1 MTGPGAGPDGLPEV
15 PVPDALL
22 LPLVEAAGD
31 VLRSLD
37 PADVPASLRHLQ
49 GFDRRGLL
57 HGPAPRQLRRAF
69 DGDAAFRA
77 AVSERLRARP
87 EVGSTLAAW
96 SVGDAVRLVEDAAT
110 RHDLPLL
117 ASVLYACRPPGAEFG
132 LGLVVAADERA
143 RLERGDADTARA
155 HQRELAALE
164 EARRRADAARLD
176 AEARAARALDELK
189 EERQARRAR
198 EEQAERAALAAQ
210 RRAEQLGAQV
220 AQLEAALDAE
230 RARVTRESQRAH
242 ALEDDVRRL
251 RAEVTAAVER
261 AEQAPSRLQPGDAQL
276 LADAAASARRLGET
290 LDALRRRVEVA
301 AEPARGPGAAAGG
314 GRERAPARRAR
325 PALPAGMVAAS
336 REGIEA
342 MLRGAGV
349 LLVVDG
355 YNVTKRAWPDATA
368 ADQRERLGI
377 AVTALHRRLG
387 CEVLCVF
394 DGDGSG
400 PRPPLRRGGV
410 RVVFSDAGEEAD
422 EVVVREVQA
431 RPKRVPVVVA
441 SSDAW
446 VREHAEAEGAVVVP
460 AEAFVAVLVR

>member
-1 MTGPGAGPDGLPEV
+1 MSEADAGPDRLPEV
-15 PVPDALL
+15 PVPDSLL
-22 LPLVEAAGD
+22 VPLVEAAGD
-31 VLRSLD
+31 ALRALD

-77 AVSERLRARP
+77 AVSERLGARP
-87 EVGSTLAAW
+87 EVGSALAAW
-96 SVGDAVRLVEDAAT
+96 SVGDAARLVEDAAA

-143 RLERGDADTARA
+143 RLERGDADSARA
-155 HQRELAALE
+155 RRRELAALE

-230 RARVTRESQRAH
+230 RSRVAREAQRAH
-242 ALEDDVRRL
+242 ALEDDVRTL
-251 RAEVTAAVER
+251 RGALAAAAER
-261 AEQAPSRLQPGDAQL
+261 ADQAPSRLQPGDVRL

-290 LDALRRRVEVA
+290 LDALRRRVEAA
-301 AEPARGPGAAAGG
+301 AEPARGPGAAAAG
-314 GRERAPARRAR
+314 GRERAPTRRAR
-325 PALPAGMVAAS
+325 PELPAGMLAAS

-349 LLVVDG
+349 LVVVDG

-387 CEVLCVF
+387 CEVVCVF

-460 AEAFVAVLVR
+460 AEAFVAVLR